1 MLCLLF
7 MAKKQKSSLESK
19 VLLIQQGDTTLQNE
33 LIHSYKPFVAKTVS
47 SVCKRYIHES
57 DDEFSIGL
65 IAFNEAIQKFTPEKG
80 NSLISFSEVLIKRR
94 VIDYIRMQ
102 STKYKTLSM
111 DTITQ
116 DGQDNYEHHY
126 IDMEL
131 SIDDFKQK
139 KDGEL
144 RKEEILQFN
153 EKIHQYDL
161 SLKDLIHYSPKH
173 ADARKNAI
181 MVAKIL
187 TENESLKNSL
197 IKNKRLPMKQL
208 ESCVP
213 LSRKTLERNR
223 KYIIAISLIL
233 IGDYVY
239 LKDYLKGV
247 LET

>member
-1 MLCLLF
+1 
-7 MAKKQKSSLESK
+7 
-19 VLLIQQGDTTLQNE
+19 
-33 LIHSYKPFVAKTVS
+33 
-47 SVCKRYIHES
+47 
-57 DDEFSIGL
+57 
-65 IAFNEAIQKFTPEKG
+65 
-80 NSLISFSEVLIKRR
+80 
-94 VIDYIRMQ
+94 
-102 STKYKTLSM
+102 
-111 DTITQ
+111 
-116 DGQDNYEHHY
+116 
-126 IDMEL
+126 MEL

-139 KDGEL
+139 KDEEL
-144 RKEEILQFN
+144 RKEEILQFS

-208 ESCVP
+208 ESYVP

>member
-116 DGQDNYEHHY
+116 DGQDNYEHH
-126 IDMEL
+126 

-144 RKEEILQFN
+144 RKEEILQFS

-208 ESCVP
+208 ESYVP